1 MNKPTRQ
8 VRLQFDATAVALDSL
23 SAVEIIGNYL
33 FVAADESTS
42 IERLK
47 TTDGGQSYAE
57 QRSFPVATFFTLA
70 EQGDEIDIEGLS
82 VSHHYLWLVG
92 SHSTKRQKPKS
103 RATPQEQI
111 AQLAS
116 VKREMKRYLLAR
128 IPIIKDQ
135 TSGEVML
142 LQSCPNPDAPAQ
154 LLTPARLDYSEHGN
168 ELMNALKDDEHLGL
182 FISTLPPEHKDNH
195 KEKDKPPSKDNHKEK
210 DKPLSLAIPGKDNG
224 LDIEGLAARGNR
236 LFIGLRGPVLRG
248 WAMILEVE
256 VKDVGGGLL
265 ALEKIGPNGR
275 RYRKHFLKLN
285 GLGLRD
291 LYWQGNDL
299 LILAGPTMDLDG
311 PVHVFRWRGA
321 ASILVETITDQDKL
335 QMILD
340 VPYGGGQLTPC
351 EEDLDPDVQK
361 FGVDHAEGMA
371 LLADGGSP
379 PSLLIVYDAPK
390 KARKEGTNAVLA
402 DVFTLNC

>member
-1 MNKPTRQ
+1 MNQPSRQ
-8 VRLQFDATAVALDSL
+8 VRLQFDAAAVALDSL
-23 SAVEIIGNYL
+23 SAVEIAGNYL

-47 TTDGGQSYAE
+47 TADGGQSYAE
-57 QRSFPVATFFTLA
+57 QRSFPVADFFTLPVK
-70 EQGDEIDIEGLS
+70 GDEIDIEGLS

-92 SHSTKRQKPKS
+92 SHSTKRQKPKPEE
-103 RATPQEQI
+103 TPQQQI
-111 AQLAS
+111 ARIAK
-116 VKREMKRYLLAR
+116 VKQEMKRYLLAR
-128 IPIIKDQ
+128 IPIIKNQ
-135 TSGEVML
+135 MSGEVML
-142 LQSCPNPDAPAQ
+142 CQSCPNPDVPTQ
-154 LLTPARLDYSEHGN
+154 LLTAAHLPYSERGN
-168 ELMNALKDDEHLGL
+168 ELMDALKDDEHLGL
-182 FISTLPPEHKDNH
+182 FISTSPPENKNGH
-195 KEKDKPPSKDNHKEK
+195 KENDKPP
-210 DKPLSLAIPGKDNG
+210 SLAIPGKDNG

-248 WAMILEVE
+248 WAMILEIE
-256 VKDVGGGLL
+256 VKDAGGGHL

-275 RYRKHFLKLN
+275 HYRKHFLKLN

-321 ASILVETITDQDKL
+321 ASILEETITDQDKL
-335 QMILD
+335 PMILD

-351 EEDLDPDVQK
+351 EEDAEPDVQK
-361 FGVDHAEGMA
+361 LGIDHAEGMA
-371 LLADGGSP
+371 LLADGSAP

-390 KARKEGTNAVLA
+390 QARKEGTNAVLA

>member
-23 SAVEIIGNYL
+23 SAVEIAGNYL

-42 IERLK
+42 IERL
-47 TTDGGQSYAE
+47 TTADGGQSYAE
-57 QRSFPVATFFTLA
+57 QRSFPVASFIPLPDK
-70 EQGDEIDIEGLS
+70 GDEIDIEGLS

-92 SHSTKRQKPKS
+92 SHSTKRQKPKPQE
-103 RATPQEQI
+103 TPQQQI
-111 AQLAS
+111 ARIAS
-116 VKREMKRYLLAR
+116 VKSEMKRYVLAR
-128 IPIIKDQ
+128 IPIIKNQ

-142 LQSCPNPDAPAQ
+142 LQSCPNPDVPTQ
-154 LLTPARLDYSEHGN
+154 LLTAAHLPYSERGN
-168 ELMNALKDDEHLGL
+168 QLMDALKDDEHLGL
-182 FISTLPPEHKDNH
+182 FISTAPPENKNGH
-195 KEKDKPPSKDNHKEK
+195 KENDHPP
-210 DKPLSLAIPGKDNG
+210 SLAIPGKDNG

-256 VKDVGGGLL
+256 VKDAGGGQL

-275 RYRKHFLKLN
+275 HYRKHFLKLN

-311 PVHVFRWRGA
+311 PVHVFRWRDA
-321 ASILVETITDQDKL
+321 ASILEETITDQDKL

-340 VPYGGGQLTPC
+340 VPYGGGQLMPC
-351 EEDLDPDVQK
+351 EEDPEPDVQK
-361 FGVDHAEGMA
+361 LGVDHAEGMA
-371 LLADGGSP
+371 LLADGSAP